1 MTKNELQQRVT
12 ARKDEITAKEIKL
25 TEALGTIKSFVDDI
39 KGRSA
44 IYALIKNLFIW
55 KELEK
60 LITEEDQR
68 RSKKS

>member
-1 MTKNELQQRVT
+1 MTKDELQQRVT

-44 IYALIKNLFIW
+44 IYVLIKNLSLWEKIENLIE
-55 KELEK
+55 EL
-60 LITEEDQR
+60 D
-68 RSKKS
+68 